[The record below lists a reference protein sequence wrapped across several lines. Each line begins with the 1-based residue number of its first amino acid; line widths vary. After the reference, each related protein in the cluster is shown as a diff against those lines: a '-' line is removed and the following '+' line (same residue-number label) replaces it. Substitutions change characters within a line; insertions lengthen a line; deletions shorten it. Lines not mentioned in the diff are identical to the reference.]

1 MTVLIFCKVFETV
14 LFLIGLTASTS
25 SEAQTNFDLVTPQ
38 LNQTDKPLK
47 IIMSKGF
54 STNTMEEGKEIP
66 HVVIQS
72 LKEYTKGLE
81 N

>member
-1 MTVLIFCKVFETV
+1 MTVLIYCNVLETV

-25 SEAQTNFDLVTPQ
+25 SEPQTDFDLATPQ

-47 IIMSKGF
+47 IIISKGS
-54 STNTMEEGKEIP
+54 STNTIEEGKEIP

-72 LKEYTKGLE
+72 LKEYTKSLE